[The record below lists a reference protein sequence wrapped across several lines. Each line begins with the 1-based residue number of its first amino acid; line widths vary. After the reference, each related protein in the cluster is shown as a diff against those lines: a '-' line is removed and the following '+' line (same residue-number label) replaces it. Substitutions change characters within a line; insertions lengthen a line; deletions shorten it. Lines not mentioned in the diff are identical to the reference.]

1 MRKFIYLVIGII
13 GLVILSGCNFSLASD
28 ITPPP
33 NYTPEAMVAPTNSP
47 VVFPLVAPD
56 PKQGAQLFTEHCV
69 PCHGAAGLGDGP
81 QASKLPNPV
90 AAIGTADVAH
100 QASPSTWFQVITNGN
115 LARFMPPF
123 ASSLSDAQRWDVL
136 AYVYSLSMPDKSL
149 VDGKALFQ
157 QQCAACHGESGK
169 GDGTKAASLSKPPKN
184 LTDQSLS
191 ASLSANDL
199 FGAITNGSAPDMP
212 AFASQLN
219 EDQRWSLAAYVR
231 SLTFSSGSASGQASA
246 ATPAG
251 PASTLTPVPAGADT
265 PTPGGPTQTPS
276 TLASTPASG
285 TPTVAATTAAGTT
298 PTVAVGTTVAAGTAG
313 AGTINGKITFDPG
326 VTGSLPTGLTVNLV
340 GYDAMTPAFTKTAPV
355 QPDGSYTIENVD
367 MKSGRFFMA
376 SVILDQVTFNSD
388 VVQPQAGAK
397 ALNLPIAVHAT
408 SSDASTLSV
417 DRMHIF
423 LDFSTPGSIQVVELF
438 IITNPTNKVII
449 PAASGQ
455 AVITFKMP
463 AGATGLQFQDGQI
476 GQRYLATA
484 DGFGDTASVAP
495 GTAQH
500 QVLFAYNMVYQDKLD
515 LSLPVPLPVKAAV
528 VLLPQN
534 GVSVQGGQLVDG
546 GVQNVQGSTFR
557 VYNGSDITKG
567 GKLSFSLSGS
577 PKQSAP
583 TTSAAGSSTPNLIIG
598 GGVFLLAL
606 LLTGGWLVRSGVLK
620 LRPVKASQPAPRAEE
635 DPEPL
640 IEAILTLDDLHKEG
654 RLAESA
660 YQSRR
665 AELKDRLRGA
675 FQAPKPTD
683 RG

>member
-1 MRKFIYLVIGII
+1 MRKFIYMVIGLM

-33 NYTPEAMVAPTNSP
+33 NYTPEAVIAPTNSP

-56 PKQGAQLFTEHCV
+56 PKQGAQLFTDHCAA
-69 PCHGAAGLGDGP
+69 CHGAAGLGDGP

-90 AAIGTADVAH
+90 AAIGTADVAR
-100 QASPSTWFQVITNGN
+100 QASPSTWFQVVTNGN
-115 LARFMPPF
+115 LDRFMPPF

-149 VDGKALFQ
+149 ADGKALFQ

-169 GDGTKAASLSKPPKN
+169 GDGTKAASLTKPPKD
-184 LTDQSLS
+184 LTDQSLL

-212 AFASQLN
+212 AFASQFN
-219 EDQRWSLAAYVR
+219 EDQRWALTTYVR
-231 SLTFSSGSASGQASA
+231 SLSFSSGSTSGQAS
-246 ATPAG
+246 TG
-251 PASTLTPVPAGADT
+251 PTTSPTPVTAGADT
-265 PTPGGPTQTPS
+265 PTPGGPTQTPG
-276 TLASTPASG
+276 TLAPTSASG
-285 TPTVAATTAAGTT
+285 TTTILATVAGGT
-298 PTVAVGTTVAAGTAG
+298 
-313 AGTINGKITFDPG
+313 GTITGKITFDPG
-326 VTGSLPTGLTVNLV
+326 VTSSLPSGLMVNLV
-340 GYDAMTPAFTKTAPV
+340 GYDGMTPALNKTAPV
-355 QPDGSYTIENVD
+355 QADGSYTIENVE
-367 MKSGRFFMA
+367 MPSGRFFMA
-376 SVILDQVTFNSD
+376 SVALDQVTFNSD
-388 VVQPQAGAK
+388 VVQPQAGAN
-397 ALNLPIAVHAT
+397 ALNLVIPVHAT

-423 LDFSTPGSIQVVELF
+423 LDFSTSGTVQVVELF

-455 AVITFKMP
+455 PVITFKLP

-484 DGFGDTASVAP
+484 DGFGDTASVPP
-495 GTAQH
+495 GAAQH

-534 GVSVQGGQLVDG
+534 GVNVQSSQLVDG
-546 GVQNVQGSTFR
+546 GAQNVQGSTFR
-557 VYNGSDITKG
+557 VYNGSDIAKSG
-567 GKLSFSLSGS
+567 QLSFSLSGL
-577 PKQSAP
+577 PKQS
-583 TTSAAGSSTPNLIIG
+583 TSTSSTSGSSTTNLIIG
-598 GGVFLLAL
+598 GVVLLLAL
-606 LLTGGWLVRSGVLK
+606 LLTGWWLVRSGALK
-620 LRPVKASQPAPRAEE
+620 FCPVKATLPAPQVAE
-635 DPEPL
+635 DPDTL
-640 IEAILTLDDLHKEG
+640 IDAILTLDDLHKEG

-665 AELKDRLRGA
+665 AELKDRLRSA
-675 FQAPKPTD
+675 YQASKPT
-683 RG
+683 GQA

>member
-1 MRKFIYLVIGII
+1 MRKFIYLVIGLM

-33 NYTPEAMVAPTNSP
+33 NYTPEAVVAPTNSP
-47 VVFPLVAPD
+47 VIFPLVAPD
-56 PKQGAQLFTEHCV
+56 PKQGAQLFTDHCV

-90 AAIGTADVAH
+90 AAIGTADVAR

-115 LARFMPPF
+115 LPLFMPPF

-136 AYVYSLSMPDKSL
+136 AYVYSLSMPDKS
-149 VDGKALFQ
+149 VADGKALFQ
-157 QQCAACHGESGK
+157 PQCAACHGESGK
-169 GDGTKAASLSKPPKN
+169 GDGTKAASLSKPPKD
-184 LTDQSLS
+184 LTNQSLL

-219 EDQRWSLAAYVR
+219 EDQRWALAAYVR
-231 SLTFSSGSASGQASA
+231 SLSFSNGPASGQASA

-251 PASTLTPVPAGADT
+251 PASTLIPVTAGADT
-265 PTPGGPTQTPS
+265 PTPDGPTQTPG
-276 TLASTPASG
+276 TLAPTPASG
-285 TPTVAATTAAGTT
+285 ITTAAATTAAGTT
-298 PTVAVGTTVAAGTAG
+298 PIAATTVAAGMAG

-340 GYDAMTPAFTKTAPV
+340 GYDGMTPALTKTAPV
-355 QPDGSYTIENVD
+355 QPDGSYTVENVD
-367 MKSGRFFMA
+367 MPSGRFFMA

-388 VVQPQAGAK
+388 VVQPQAGAN
-397 ALNLPIAVHAT
+397 ALNLPILVHAT
-408 SSDASTLSV
+408 SSDASILSV

-438 IITNPTNKVII
+438 IITNPTNKVIV
-449 PAASGQ
+449 PAATGQ
-455 AVITFKMP
+455 AVITFQLP

-476 GQRYLATA
+476 GKRYLATA

-495 GTAQH
+495 GAAQH
-500 QVLFAYNMVYQDKLD
+500 QVLFAYNMAYQDKLD
-515 LSLPVPLPVKAAV
+515 LSLPAPLPVKAAV

-534 GVSVQGGQLVDG
+534 GVSVQSGQLVDG

-567 GKLSFSLSGS
+567 GKLSFNLSGL
-577 PKQSAP
+577 PKQSTPIASP
-583 TTSAAGSSTPNLIIG
+583 TGSSTTNLIIG

-620 LRPVKASQPAPRAEE
+620 FHPVKAAEPAPRAAE
-635 DPEPL
+635 DPDTL

-675 FQAPKPTD
+675 YQATKPTD
-683 RG
+683 QG